1 MRFDTPLL
9 QKCWFLAGP
18 TACGKTAVGV
28 ALAQLLR
35 AEVVALDSMSL
46 YRGMDIGTAKPSAD
60 ERARVPHHL
69 IDVLESHQTCSVAEY
84 LRAAHDACRGIG
96 DRGRTPLFV
105 GGTGLY
111 LRAVLR
117 GVFEGPSADWDF
129 RHRLDAAAA
138 GRPADWLH
146 QQLAAVDPAT
156 ARRLPP
162 RDVRRIVRA
171 LEIHPLTGRAASELQ
186 QQMPLPLAER
196 PRHVYWLHPPRD
208 WLHERIDRRVEGMMA
223 AGFVAEVQAL
233 LSRDR
238 PLSRT
243 AAQALGYREII
254 DHLEGRCPLPEAV
267 RDIQRHTRQFAK
279 RQHTW
284 FRNLIECTP
293 IAMTGAES
301 PEELAARIYAVAEGV
316 TG

>member
-1 MRFDTPLL
+1 MRFETPLL

-28 ALAQLLR
+28 ALAERLR

-69 IDVLESHQTCSVAEY
+69 IDVLEPHQSCSVAEY
-84 LRAAHDACRGIG
+84 LRAAHDACRRIV

-117 GVFEGPSADWDF
+117 GVFEGPSADWGF
-129 RHRLDAAAA
+129 RQRLEADAA

-146 QQLAAVDPAT
+146 EQLAAVDPAT

-171 LEIHPLTGRAASELQ
+171 LEIHHLTGHPASELRQ
-186 QQMPLPLAER
+186 QLPLPPEER

-208 WLHERIDRRVEGMMA
+208 WLRERIDRRVDSMLA
-223 AGFVAEVQAL
+223 AGFVEEVRSL
-233 LSRDR
+233 VSREQ

-243 AAQALGYREII
+243 AAQALGYREMI
-254 DHLEGRCPLPEAV
+254 DHLEGRCTLPEAV
-267 RDIQRHTRQFAK
+267 RDIQQHTRQFAK

-293 IAMTGAES
+293 IAMTGPES
-301 PEELAARIYAVAEGV
+301 PEELAGRIHVRAEGAA
-316 TG
+316 G